1 MGKRQI
7 RVRQQHLLNKKYELE
22 GITGHVIQ
30 TDHVVVHGRIL
41 DIYPGAINVENAR
54 SGLHHIPMATIFEVV
69 YDQETEY

>member
-1 MGKRQI
+1 MGKRQFRI
-7 RVRQQHLLNKKYELE
+7 LQKDLLPKQGEMIGRK
-22 GITGHVIQ
+22 GHVIQ

-54 SGLHHIPMATIFEVV
+54 SGLHHIPMATVFEVV